1 MNFFPHFAHTQQPAK
16 KWGKKC
22 STGRGSF
29 APKLLLTKSILKC
42 KNVTFLDLICQDLS
56 LLLLLILLTFTNNI
70 LINLFAFLVL
80 TIFFPLFSRSN
91 DLLRL
96 AVSPCS
102 KTVPMRV
109 KSLPSLM
116 SSTKTEFS
124 LTVPVQ
130 VWNKTFSRQITL
142 SSM

>member
-1 MNFFPHFAHTQQPAK
+1 M
-16 KWGKKC
+16 
-22 STGRGSF
+22 
-29 APKLLLTKSILKC
+29 I
-42 KNVTFLDLICQDLS
+42 
-56 LLLLLILLTFTNNI
+56 
-70 LINLFAFLVL
+70 VL
-80 TIFFPLFSRSN
+80 TIFLSLFSRSN
-91 DLLRL
+91 ALLRL

-130 VWNKTFSRQITL
+130 VWNKTFSCQITL
-142 SSM
+142 SVLRIFVHSVSCHFFLSKIVQLNFLCEITTFTSRFLSFDTNFFQHGLDYCFFMTLYLIFSKKLGKSWRGLNGFKFSR